1 MLSDDARLDAA
12 QALWDAEFTQTPIAP
27 LRETWPDLDV
37 VDAYEI
43 QLINIRKR
51 MAQGATIHG
60 HKVGLS
66 SKAMQELQSLN
77 DKPDTATNAQIL
89 FLVLNTEDEDLG
101 GTLAP
106 EQLAHIARH
115 KPYLRKQFRQG

>member
-43 QLINIRKR
+43 
-51 MAQGATIHG
+51 
-60 HKVGLS
+60 
-66 SKAMQELQSLN
+66 
-77 DKPDTATNAQIL
+77 
-89 FLVLNTEDEDLG
+89 
-101 GTLAP
+101 
-106 EQLAHIARH
+106 
-115 KPYLRKQFRQG
+115 